1 MQHSFFTRIRGFYS
15 SATAFTRQ
23 GAITLAR
30 SIARPIHSTPAQKT
44 FALIGGAIAIG
55 AGVAS
60 FLAADFG
67 LPPYDVLL
75 NAISDHSGLSHGQSG
90 WFVAVVLGALAAV
103 LGRRP
108 DLWTLAWVVIVG
120 FAVDGAIHV
129 LHTPDSLVSRIMLVP
144 VGTGFIALGVALVV
158 FSGLTGGVFEMLMH
172 AAEDRGASG
181 TRVRTVLELG
191 AFALGAVGGGVFG
204 PATFVFALCIGPA
217 ISVLAQGLV
226 DHRSGREARLKSVLQ

>member
-44 FALIGGAIAIG
+44 FALIGGAVAIG

-75 NAISDHSGLSHGQSG
+75 NAISDNSGLSHGQSG
-90 WFVAVVLGALAAV
+90 WLVAVVLGTLAAV

-120 FAVDGAIHV
+120 FADGVEAPIE
-129 LHTPDSLVSRIMLVP
+129 LEDRRRTDSLRVVRQLICGGEGAHPHAFGLW
-144 VGTGFIALGVALVV
+144 VA
-158 FSGLTGGVFEMLMH
+158 
-172 AAEDRGASG
+172 GAD
-181 TRVRTVLELG
+181 
-191 AFALGAVGGGVFG
+191 FF
-204 PATFVFALCIGPA
+204 
-217 ISVLAQGLV
+217 
-226 DHRSGREARLKSVLQ
+226 